1 VAHDITIGR
10 NGPSA
15 VTGEVIAV
23 VVDTAGFGEFLDYP
37 GAIDVVLVTHE
48 DHVGVADELD
58 GVGDGWVLISP
69 AGHRVPAICVLA
81 EHVPFD
87 DTDAGDGLSGDGLAG
102 SGRTERHFAVGPRD
116 RRFVELGGIW
126 SLERAAGAP
135 GDCLDALL
143 LRSEPP
149 LSRRSGVVLTL
160 AVDQDRAP
168 VLRNATHVTF
178 VDVPHEPRAAV
189 LRLVEDQTDGPA
201 HTVLEV
207 DLPNDPWL
215 GVGGVFR
222 LCPHTAPPLRLL
234 S

>member
-1 VAHDITIGR
+1 VAHDITIG
-10 NGPSA
+10 GDGSSA
-15 VTGEVIAV
+15 VFGEVIAV

-37 GAIDVVLVTHE
+37 GAIDVVVVTHE
-48 DHVGVADELD
+48 EPSALGDDDELD
-58 GVGDGWVLISP
+58 GIGDGWVLVSP

-87 DTDAGDGLSGDGLAG
+87 DVPIDDLPAG
-102 SGRTERHFAVGPRD
+102 GRTERHFAVGPRD
-116 RRFVELGGIW
+116 RRFVELGGAW
-126 SLERAAGAP
+126 LLERAGGTR
-135 GDCLDALL
+135 GDCLEALL

-149 LSRRSGVVLTL
+149 LTRRNGVVLTL
-160 AVDQDRAP
+160 AVDQGLAP
-168 VLRNATHVTF
+168 ALRNATHVTF

-201 HTVLEV
+201 HTVIEV
-207 DLPNDPWL
+207 DLPSDPWL

-222 LCPHTAPPLRLL
+222 LCPHTAPALRLL